1 MSVGDLRDFK
11 VGDKVRV
18 VGEFVIE
25 EINDTLYG
33 VQYVHTDED
42 GRQWGFIPG
51 DSTKSMEL
59 IE

>member
-1 MSVGDLRDFK
+1 MSVDLNEFK

-33 VQYVHTDED
+33 VQYVHTDD
-42 GRQWGFIPG
+42 NGRQWAFIPG
-51 DSTKSMEL
+51 PNTKSMEL
-59 IE
+59 ID